1 MIVGYVRVSS
11 FEQNEERQIEEL
23 KNFGVEKFF
32 SEKISARAKVRPQFE
47 EMMRFLREGDTLVVS
62 EFSRLARSTGD
73 LLRITE
79 TLNQKGVEVK
89 SLKENLDTSTPQGKF
104 MLTIFGAIAEFE
116 RDLLLQRQR
125 EGIRI
130 AQAAGKYK
138 GRHEKS
144 LLLILTT
151 TKNFGTTI
159 ILKLPKLHDVSK
171 FAAQPYISGC
181 ANNFLSL

>member
-11 FEQNEERQIEEL
+11 FEQNEDRQINEL

-32 SEKISARAKVRPQFE
+32 SEKISARAKFRPQFE
-47 EMMRFLREGDTLVVS
+47 EMMRFLREGDILVVS
-62 EFSRLARSTGD
+62 EFSRLARSTAD
-73 LLRITE
+73 LLKIVE
-79 TLNQKGVEVK
+79 SLNQKGVEVK
-89 SLKENLDTSTPQGKF
+89 SLKEQLDTSTPQGKF

-138 GRHEKS
+138 GRHEK
-144 LLLILTT
+144 
-151 TKNFGTTI
+151 KPPEDFDDYK
-159 ILKLPKLHDVSK
+159 KLWHEHNIKVSEIARRFK
-171 FAAQPYISGC
+171 VCRSTVYKWLRQK
-181 ANNFLSL
+181 